1 MNWIATLAS
10 LSLTMAA
17 FGQPAAPEFEVA
29 SVKPAAPVV
38 SRGRGGGTGAWGINV
53 DPGLVTF
60 TNVTLKIL
68 IHYAY
73 GMTGEAS
80 DDPQITGGPS
90 WLDGQ
95 TYDVSGKA
103 TSAAGRDEMMLML
116 RKLLADRFQL
126 KFHWE
131 PKEAFVYSLV
141 VGKGGPKFHEA
152 KDDGNPR
159 ALTHVTMAQFAMMLM
174 GTEATGH
181 TRAIDRTGLTGT
193 YDLTMKLAPEPG
205 VSIMDAWV
213 AAMPSQ
219 LGLELKRDKGTI
231 QMFTIDHVEK
241 TPSAN

>member
-1 MNWIATLAS
+1 VRWIATLAS
-10 LSLTMAA
+10 LSLMTAA

-29 SVKPAAPVV
+29 SVKPAAPTAA
-38 SRGRGGGTGAWGINV
+38 RGRGGTGPWGIKV

-73 GMTGEAS
+73 GMTGDAS
-80 DDPQITGGPS
+80 DDQHITGGPG
-90 WLDGQ
+90 WVDGQ

-103 TSAAGRDEMMLML
+103 GSASSRDDLMLML

-131 PKEAFVYSLV
+131 QKEGFVYSLV
-141 VGKGGPKFHEA
+141 VSKGGPRFHEA
-152 KDDGNPR
+152 KEGATGPM
-159 ALTHVTMAQFAMMLM
+159 LTHATMAQFAMGLV
-174 GTEATGH
+174 GAEATGY
-181 TRAIDRTGLTGT
+181 TSAVDRTGLTGT
-193 YDLTMKLAPEPG
+193 YDLTMKLSPEPG
-205 VSIMDAWV
+205 MGPMDAWV

-219 LGLELKRDKGTI
+219 LGLELKREKGTI
-231 QMFTIDHVEK
+231 QMFNIDHVEK